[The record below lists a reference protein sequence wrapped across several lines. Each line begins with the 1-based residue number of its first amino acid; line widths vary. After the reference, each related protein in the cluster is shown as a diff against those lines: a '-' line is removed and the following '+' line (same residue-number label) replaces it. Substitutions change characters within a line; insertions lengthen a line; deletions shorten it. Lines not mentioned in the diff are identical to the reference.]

1 MLYEALEAYDEAIRI
16 NPEDTATLY
25 NRGVVL
31 AELGKFEDAIE
42 ACDEAMRLDPD
53 DPMVLR
59 ARSAAL
65 RALGQEL
72 AQVSAD
78 S

>member
-1 MLYEALEAYDEAIRI
+1 MRLSKPTMKPSGSTPRI
-16 NPEDTATLY
+16 PATLY

-31 AELGKFEDAIE
+31 AELGWFEDAIE
-42 ACDEAMRLDPD
+42 AYDETMRLDPD

-59 ARSAAL
+59 ARSLAL
-65 RALGQEL
+65 RALGQEEV
-72 AQVSAD
+72 AQVSAY